1 MNYMYF
7 SKYNTN
13 ITNSL
18 HTPQV
23 MVTQMHGTEA
33 LVNALINA
41 GDREEITDPAV
52 CALRHLTSRHVYA
65 ERVRNIVRTHN
76 GITALAA
83 ILKSPMTQQS
93 LVKV

>member
-1 MNYMYF
+1 MYF
-7 SKYNTN
+7 SKYNP
-13 ITNSL
+13 IFNSL

-33 LVNALINA
+33 LVNALIKA

-52 CALRHLTSRHVYA
+52 CALRHLTSRHKYA
-65 ERVRNIVRTHN
+65 EVARHFVRAHD
-76 GITALAA
+76 GITALAD
-83 ILKSPMTQQS
+83 IIKSPMTQQS